1 MALRR
6 ASKHYFSS
14 FSFFFF
20 GKREKGRNVSE
31 NILFMDVDIVF
42 CDVLIIRRYVCI
54 FYHAAYIAFVYVYVC
69 TDLKHN
75 LMWTYYFRMFAYIC
89 FRKGYIVLSYAEIDA
104 KTSFWMWTYY
114 FVMFELITTMQELKP
129 KTAFLYRVASFWKA
143 PSLFVS
149 RPFSPLTLSRV
160 KV

>member
-42 CDVLIIRRYVCI
+42 CDVPIIRRYVC
-54 FYHAAYIAFVYVYVC
+54 
-69 TDLKHN
+69 
-75 LMWTYYFRMFAYIC
+75 IC
-89 FRKGYIVLSYAEIDA
+89 FRKGYIVLSYVEIDA
-104 KTSFWMWTYY
+104 KTSF
-114 FVMFELITTMQELKP
+114 
-129 KTAFLYRVASFWKA
+129 
-143 PSLFVS
+143 
-149 RPFSPLTLSRV
+149 
-160 KV
+160 